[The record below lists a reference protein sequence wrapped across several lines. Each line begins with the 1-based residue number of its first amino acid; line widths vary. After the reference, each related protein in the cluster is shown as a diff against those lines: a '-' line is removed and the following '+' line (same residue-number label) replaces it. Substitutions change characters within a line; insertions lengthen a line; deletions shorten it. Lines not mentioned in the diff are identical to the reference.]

1 MFVRFVVSRCWN
13 LSQEWIAT
21 AQALRVPVDSQFSFT
36 RILADPVV
44 VREWNIMGLPADD
57 FSTQNGLLAT
67 MGRRWP
73 LMIDPQGQANR
84 WVKNLHKDEG
94 LKVIKLSDSDFLR
107 TLENAIRFGQP
118 VLLENVEEE
127 LDPSLGTCSGG
138 GRRRRRLVKAGVC
151 GRASGGG
158 TRWLAVCGVL
168 VFLLTAC
175 RCVDVSL
182 STEPVLLKQTF
193 KKGGQMVLHLGDS
206 DVPYSADFKFYITTK
221 LPNPH
226 YMPEVRSVHTH
237 VLLWA
242 RGSHLVLAYH
252 CWVLF
257 SSGVHSCDADQL
269 HGDAEGSGGPAVG
282 RRRAVRAP

>member
-138 GRRRRRLVKAGVC
+138 GRRRACAGVGVWAC
-151 GRASGGG
+151 KRCWHAMVCSAGFPTNRLSLCECVVVYRAGAVEADVQEGWSDGGASW
-158 TRWLAVCGVL
+158 RQRCAVLRGLQVLHHHQVAKPALHARGAIRAHSRATLGARISLGVGIPL
-168 VFLLTAC
+168 LGIVFL
-175 RCVDVSL
+175 RCA
-182 STEPVLLKQTF
+182 F
-193 KKGGQMVLHLGDS
+193 
-206 DVPYSADFKFYITTK
+206 
-221 LPNPH
+221 
-226 YMPEVRSVHTH
+226 VR
-237 VLLWA
+237 
-242 RGSHLVLAYH
+242 R
-252 CWVLF
+252 
-257 SSGVHSCDADQL
+257 
-269 HGDAEGSGGPAVG
+269 
-282 RRRAVRAP
+282 